1 MVKVIGGI
9 ATREPIPLFLVGLAP
24 SSLSDLS
31 WTDPALGVQDCA
43 WWPEEDQSPTL
54 QQFERYGDET
64 LTLDPERRVVIVA
77 RAVVPWSAE
86 EIAEYQDAEAE
97 RIRREIDIE
106 RDRRIDAG
114 FEFEGVRYQSRPGDR
129 ENIAG
134 KALEA
139 FMAII
144 DGVQPGD
151 LRWAHTGRDFAWIA
165 ADNSLVPMDAQT
177 VVAFGKAASAHKEA
191 HVFAAR
197 QIKDMQPVPQDY
209 TDDQWWPA

>member
-1 MVKVIGGI
+1 MIKIQSNTAI
-9 ATREPIPLFLVGLAP
+9 REPIPPFLVGLAP
-24 SSLSDLS
+24 SSFADLS

-54 QQFERYGDET
+54 QQFERYGEET
-64 LTLDPERRVVIVA
+64 LTLDPARRVVIVT

-106 RDRRIDAG
+106 RDRRIDSG

-134 KALEA
+134 AVLI
-139 FMAII
+139 AIA
-144 DGVQPGD
+144 DP
-151 LRWAHTGRDFAWIA
+151 AYTTGWIA
-165 ADNSLVPMDAQT
+165 ADNSVVQMDAPT
-177 VVAFGKAASAHKEA
+177 LLRFGRTAADHKQA
-191 HVFAAR
+191 LIFAAR
-197 QIKDMQPVPQDY
+197 QLKDMQPIPADY
-209 TDDQWWPA
+209 ADDKWWPA